1 MEGAN
6 IWGRHML
13 DVCALIIN
21 LSNVLG
27 AGALLFA
34 GLLGLIVGVSASFS
48 STMILH
54 EESLSLQLMRLFACL
69 MLFRSAILTWPKIKI
84 NKWR

>member
-13 DVCALIIN
+13 DVCALISN

-27 AGALLFA
+27 AGALLFE

-48 STMILH
+48 SILH
-54 EESLSLQLMRLFACL
+54 EESLSLQLMRIVDSDSD
-69 MLFRSAILTWPKIKI
+69 SAQTETQT
-84 NKWR
+84 